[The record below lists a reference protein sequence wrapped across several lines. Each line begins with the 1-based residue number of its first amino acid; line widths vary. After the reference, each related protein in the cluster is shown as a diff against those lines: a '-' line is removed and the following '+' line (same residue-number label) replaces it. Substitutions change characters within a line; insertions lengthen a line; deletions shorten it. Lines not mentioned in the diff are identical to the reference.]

1 MKALHKNILERLD
14 QIINNTGDH
23 IHDFINDPHAFTRK
37 RTLDA
42 ATVLKTTINMQ
53 GQNLNSEL
61 FRAFGEDATK
71 KNDKVVSTSAYV
83 QRKSQ
88 LSPACFKHILTV
100 FNQNLFNIQLFDH
113 HYRLFAID
121 GSDFNQIWNP
131 KSNNIVQASS
141 HKKKPYCQIHVN
153 ALYDL
158 LNNTYQDCIF
168 QPKSEMDER
177 KAAVQ
182 MLKALNCGPYIVT
195 MDRGYT
201 SFNMIENC
209 NHLPNCHYIIRTKAG
224 QGGVKEITTLPD
236 QECDREISFLVTTS
250 NYYYITHKA
259 SENIHHVQHHYRQ
272 YIKYRSKNTQDL
284 SWDFG
289 ELCTIKFRACK
300 FRINDAKSGK
310 EEWEVVLTNLD
321 RKNYPLKRIKEL
333 YHLRWG
339 IETSFKKLK
348 YSLGS
353 VQFHSKQDKFIEME
367 IYAHMIMFNA
377 ISQIDAQAYI
387 PQKHCKYQYAINFK
401 QSCLIIQSMYLAS
414 SLTQDFER
422 ILIQISYY
430 TIPIR
435 PGRKDKRNIKP
446 KSAVYYLY
454 RVA

>member
-23 IHDFINDPHAFTRK
+23 IHDFINNPHAFTRK

-209 NHLPNCHYIIRTKAG
+209 NRLPNCHYIIRTKAG

-236 QECDREISFLVTTS
+236 QECDREISCLVTTS

-422 ILIQISYY
+422 ILIQ
-430 TIPIR
+430 
-435 PGRKDKRNIKP
+435 
-446 KSAVYYLY
+446 
-454 RVA
+454 

>member
-23 IHDFINDPHAFTRK
+23 IHDFINNPHAFTRK

-209 NHLPNCHYIIRTKAG
+209 NRLPNCHYIIRTKAG

-236 QECDREISFLVTTS
+236 QECDREISCLVTTS

-259 SENIHHVQHHYRQ
+259 SEDIHRVKHRYRQ
-272 YIKYRSKNTQDL
+272 YIKYRSKNTQNL
-284 SWDFG
+284 SWVFG

-401 QSCLIIQSMYLAS
+401 QSCLKIVINDQKQLK
-414 SLTQDFER
+414 F
-422 ILIQISYY
+422 I
-430 TIPIR
+430 
-435 PGRKDKRNIKP
+435 
-446 KSAVYYLY
+446 
-454 RVA
+454 

>member
-1 MKALHKNILERLD
+1 
-14 QIINNTGDH
+14 
-23 IHDFINDPHAFTRK
+23 
-37 RTLDA
+37 
-42 ATVLKTTINMQ
+42 
-53 GQNLNSEL
+53 
-61 FRAFGEDATK
+61 
-71 KNDKVVSTSAYV
+71 
-83 QRKSQ
+83 
-88 LSPACFKHILTV
+88 
-100 FNQNLFNIQLFDH
+100 LFNIQLFDH

-209 NHLPNCHYIIRTKAG
+209 NRLPNCHYIIRTKAG

-236 QECDREISFLVTTS
+236 QECDREISCLVTTS

>member
-1 MKALHKNILERLD
+1 MCLMGILE
-14 QIINNTGDH
+14 
-23 IHDFINDPHAFTRK
+23 
-37 RTLDA
+37 
-42 ATVLKTTINMQ
+42 
-53 GQNLNSEL
+53 
-61 FRAFGEDATK
+61 
-71 KNDKVVSTSAYV
+71 
-83 QRKSQ
+83 
-88 LSPACFKHILTV
+88 
-100 FNQNLFNIQLFDH
+100 
-113 HYRLFAID
+113 
-121 GSDFNQIWNP
+121 
-131 KSNNIVQASS
+131 
-141 HKKKPYCQIHVN
+141 
-153 ALYDL
+153 
-158 LNNTYQDCIF
+158 
-168 QPKSEMDER
+168 
-177 KAAVQ
+177 
-182 MLKALNCGPYIVT
+182 
-195 MDRGYT
+195 
-201 SFNMIENC
+201 
-209 NHLPNCHYIIRTKAG
+209 
-224 QGGVKEITTLPD
+224 
-236 QECDREISFLVTTS
+236 FLVNNS
-250 NYYYITHKA
+250 G
-259 SENIHHVQHHYRQ
+259 YRQ

>member
-1 MKALHKNILERLD
+1 MKALHRNILERLD

-23 IHDFINDPHAFTRK
+23 IHDFINNPHAFTRK

-113 HYRLFAID
+113 HSRLFAID

-131 KSNNIVQASS
+131 KPNNIVQASS

-209 NHLPNCHYIIRTKAG
+209 NRLPNCHYIIRTKAG
-224 QGGVKEITTLPD
+224 KGGVKEITTLPD
-236 QECDREISFLVTTS
+236 QECDREISCLVTTS

-272 YIKYRSKNTQDL
+272 YIKYRSKNTQGL

-377 ISQIDAQAYI
+377 ISQIDAQAI
-387 PQKHCKYQYAINFK
+387 FRKSIASINMP
-401 QSCLIIQSMYLAS
+401 SIS
-414 SLTQDFER
+414 S
-422 ILIQISYY
+422 
-430 TIPIR
+430 
-435 PGRKDKRNIKP
+435 NH
-446 KSAVYYLY
+446 A
-454 RVA
+454 

>member
-14 QIINNTGDH
+14 QVINNTGDH
-23 IHDFINDPHAFTRK
+23 IHDFINNPHAFTRK

-141 HKKKPYCQIHVN
+141 HKKKPYCQIH

-195 MDRGYT
+195 MDRSYT

-209 NHLPNCHYIIRTKAG
+209 NRLPNCHYIIRTKAG
-224 QGGVKEITTLPD
+224 QGEVKEITTLPD
-236 QECDREISFLVTTS
+236 QECDREISCLVTTS

-284 SWDFG
+284 SWNFG

-377 ISQIDAQAYI
+377 ISQIDTQAYI